1 MMNNNSKNK
10 KILGLHHVTAMASD
24 AQKNVDFYAGILGLR
39 MVKKTINF
47 DAPEVYHLYY
57 GDSEGSPGT
66 LMTFFPYP
74 GIYKG
79 HKGTGQLTVT
89 SFSIAEGSMG
99 YWTERLKRFD
109 IAHTG
114 PQQRFGSEEFI
125 YFEDGDGLG
134 LELVATAGDRR
145 EGYTYGHIPEKH
157 TIKGF
162 YSVTLNQQRHERT
175 AQFLTGKMDH
185 LLLAEEDGRMRFSPS
200 NGAGTFVDVLA
211 MPDGQMGR
219 SGSGTV
225 HHVAFA
231 TAGDDTQLEVRERLY
246 GAGVHV
252 TPVVDRQY
260 FKSIYF
266 REPGGV
272 LFEIATNPP
281 GMAIDEDIEKLGG
294 ELKLP
299 PWQEN
304 NRDIIE
310 SNLQTI
316 KFESKKFADSSVTSA
331 NR

>member
-1 MMNNNSKNK
+1 MTNNNSK

-74 GIYKG
+74 GMVRG
-79 HKGTGQLTVT
+79 RKGTGQMTVT
-89 SFSIAEGSMG
+89 SFSIPEGSMG
-99 YWTERLKRFD
+99 YWTERLARFGID
-109 IAHTG
+109 HTT
-114 PQQRFGSEEFI
+114 PRQRFGSEEFI
-125 YFEDGDGLG
+125 YFEDDDGLG
-134 LELVATAGDRR
+134 LELVAVSGDNRD
-145 EGYTYGHIPEKH
+145 GFNYGHIPEKH

-162 YSVTLNQQRHERT
+162 YGVTLNQQRHERT
-175 AQFLTGKMDH
+175 AEFLTGMMDH
-185 LLLAEEDGRMRFSPS
+185 QLLAEENGLMRFSPS
-200 NGAGTFVDVLA
+200 HGAGTLVDVLA

-219 SGSGTV
+219 GGSGTI

-231 TAGDDTQLEVRERLY
+231 TAGDDTQLEVRERLSS
-246 GAGVHV
+246 AGVHV

-260 FKSIYF
+260 FRSIYF

-272 LFEIATNPP
+272 LFEVATNPP
-281 GMAIDEDIEKLGG
+281 GMAIDEDIEKLGE

-299 PWQEN
+299 PWQESS
-304 NRDIIE
+304 REIIE

-316 KFESKKFADSSVTSA
+316 TFDRKKFADSSITSVP
-331 NR
+331 R